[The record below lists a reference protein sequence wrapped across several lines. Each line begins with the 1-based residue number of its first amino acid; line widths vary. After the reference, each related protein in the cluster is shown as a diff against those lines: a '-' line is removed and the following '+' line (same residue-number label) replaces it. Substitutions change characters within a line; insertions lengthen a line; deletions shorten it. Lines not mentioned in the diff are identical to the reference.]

1 MIGRA
6 SYYGNPFIGLFAI
19 ANDKIAIVPPGSS
32 SSFVS
37 KIRESLNVEVMETL
51 VNESNLLGIYMRM
64 TNESLIIQEGINDIE
79 RKVLD
84 STGLNVVYM
93 KERHNAWGNNLCMNS
108 KGGIINDDVPRE
120 TIKRLEDRLGIE
132 IVPMNVDGY
141 HTVGRVVIATEKG
154 FAVKNRA
161 TEEEINHIESILKV
175 KGGVATA
182 NMGSMFVSAC
192 AIANSNGMII
202 GEQTTGIET
211 SRLQD
216 ALEL

>member
-6 SYYGNPFIGLFAI
+6 NYYGNPFIGLFAV
-19 ANDKIAIVPPGSS
+19 ANDRLAIVPSGSS
-32 SSFVS
+32 SPFVS
-37 KIRESLNVEVMETL
+37 RIRESLSVEIVETL
-51 VNESNLLGIYMRM
+51 VNESNLLGIYMCM
-64 TNESLIIQEGINDIE
+64 GNESLVIQEGINE
-79 RKVLD
+79 TEKKALG

-93 KERHNAWGNNLCMNS
+93 KERHNAWGNNLCMTS
-108 KGGIINDDVPRE
+108 KGGIINDGVPKE
-120 TIKRLEDRLGIE
+120 SIKKLEDSLGIE

-161 TEEEINHIESILKV
+161 TEEEIKLIESVLKV

-192 AIANSNGMII
+192 AIANSSGLLI

-216 ALEL
+216 ALCL